1 MFHKYGF
8 CKNGDKCSKAHLK
21 EVCLKRECDSRKCD
35 KRHPRPC
42 KLMTHNGF
50 CKFDTKCSY
59 SHRLPKMIEDQNIK
73 IKALAKIIED
83 QNMRLEGF
91 DKLIQYQ
98 DEVIEELKEKLFES
112 QRKEIDQLQ
121 SQINLLKSKN
131 TEKEKLIKII
141 DNELK
146 GKHVIEEEEV
156 DESTLQESSCV
167 LNVPPTNSTLTSDRC
182 EIFVKNSLKHL
193 EDMELDIKK
202 SRKISIIRE
211 KYSSYCDKVVEELQK
226 NEIKSAIYIM
236 ALEKLKDFMKTPV
249 EEFSKELCLQ
259 SVDKCRKL
267 LIS

>member
-1 MFHKYGF
+1 M
-8 CKNGDKCSKAHLK
+8 
-21 EVCLKRECDSRKCD
+21 
-35 KRHPRPC
+35 
-42 KLMTHNGF
+42 
-50 CKFDTKCSY
+50 
-59 SHRLPKMIEDQNIK
+59 
-73 IKALAKIIED
+73 
-83 QNMRLEGF
+83 
-91 DKLIQYQ
+91 
-98 DEVIEELKEKLFES
+98 KEKLLES
-112 QRKEIDQLQ
+112 QRRDIDQLQ
-121 SQINLLKSKN
+121 NQINLLKSKN
-131 TEKEKLIKII
+131 TEKEKLIKKI

-146 GKHVIEEEEV
+146 GKRVIEEVEV
-156 DESTLQESSCV
+156 DESTLQESIESV
-167 LNVPPTNSTLTSDRC
+167 PNVPPTNSTLASDRC

>member
-1 MFHKYGF
+1 MFDKFGF
-8 CKNGDKCSKAHLK
+8 CKEREKCERTHLVELCVK
-21 EVCLKRECDSRKCD
+21 EECDARKCD

-131 TEKEKLIKII
+131 TEKEKLIKKI

-146 GKHVIEEEEV
+146 VKQVIEEEEAN
-156 DESTLQESSCV
+156 ENNLQESSESV
-167 LNVPPTNSTLTSDRC
+167 PNVPPTNSTLASDRC

-236 ALEKLKDFMKTPV
+236 ALEKLRFYENTSGGV
-249 EEFSKELCLQ
+249 L
-259 SVDKCRKL
+259 
-267 LIS
+267 

>member
-1 MFHKYGF
+1 
-8 CKNGDKCSKAHLK
+8 
-21 EVCLKRECDSRKCD
+21 
-35 KRHPRPC
+35 
-42 KLMTHNGF
+42 MTQNGF

-121 SQINLLKSKN
+121 SQINLLKSNN
-131 TEKEKLIKII
+131 TEKEKLIKKI

-146 GKHVIEEEEV
+146 VKQVIEEEEV
-156 DESTLQESSCV
+156 DGSTLQESSESV
-167 LNVPPTNSTLTSDRC
+167 PNVPPTNSTLASDRC

-193 EDMELDIKK
+193 EEMELDIKK
-202 SRKISIIRE
+202 SRKFSIIRE
-211 KYSSYCDKVVEELQK
+211 KYTSYCDKVVEELKK

-236 ALEKLKDFMKTPV
+236 ALEKLKDFLKTPV
-249 EEFSKELCLQ
+249 EECSKELCLQ

>member
-1 MFHKYGF
+1 M
-8 CKNGDKCSKAHLK
+8 
-21 EVCLKRECDSRKCD
+21 
-35 KRHPRPC
+35 
-42 KLMTHNGF
+42 
-50 CKFDTKCSY
+50 
-59 SHRLPKMIEDQNIK
+59 
-73 IKALAKIIED
+73 
-83 QNMRLEGF
+83 
-91 DKLIQYQ
+91 
-98 DEVIEELKEKLFES
+98 KEKLFES

-156 DESTLQESSCV
+156 DESTLQESSESV
-167 LNVPPTNSTLTSDRC
+167 PNVPPTNSTLTSDRC

-202 SRKISIIRE
+202 SRKISIIRG

-236 ALEKLKDFMKTPV
+236 ALEKLKDFRKTPV